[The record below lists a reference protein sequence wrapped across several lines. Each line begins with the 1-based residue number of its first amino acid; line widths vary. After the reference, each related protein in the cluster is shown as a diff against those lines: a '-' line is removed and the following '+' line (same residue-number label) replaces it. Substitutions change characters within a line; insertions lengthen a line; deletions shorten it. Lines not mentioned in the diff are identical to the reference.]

1 MMDIMSSSLELSK
14 RLTGEQLGNAN
25 LQENDL
31 DPKAQP
37 EPLHT
42 HETDIFTSTGKSLD
56 RE

>member
-1 MMDIMSSSLELSK
+1 MDIMSSSLELSK